1 MNRLGKIFT
10 LFLISMFLA
19 PSAFAMFTQPDPTL
33 PDLYDPQQLNRYAYA
48 RNSPYNY
55 VDPDGKAA
63 VWIHYTD
70 TFKNYFLATG
80 DPFLAANVA
89 AGAIEPDL
97 YRYSRS
103 ENPIVSSIFKGSAS
117 ALGLDLQMDVMG
129 SGAEGYYH
137 EGKDYSQSSS
147 VNLQSAFDQA
157 LSRGKLG
164 TIGNLEHALGHDV
177 GSSGVAG
184 YHALEIQGGERSK
197 LSHLT
202 NDVFSTSTDRGAL
215 NKAQYERAQGA
226 RSLGLPSKTYSKV
239 KETVKSATSTVKK
252 WFSSK

>member
-1 MNRLGKIFT
+1 MKKIDH
-10 LFLISMFLA
+10 LLIVFLILLLIGI
-19 PSAFAMFTQPDPTL
+19 PQVFAMFTQPDRTL
-33 PDLYDPQQLNRYAYA
+33 PDIYDPQQLNRYAYA
-48 RNSPYNY
+48 QNNPYNY

-103 ENPIVSSIFKGSAS
+103 NNPIVSSIFKGSAS
-117 ALGLDLQMDVMG
+117 AFGLDLQMDVMG

-147 VNLQSAFDQA
+147 VNLESAFNQA
-157 LSRGKLG
+157 LAQGNLG

-184 YHALEIQGGERSK
+184 YHAVEITGGSRSK

-202 NDVFSTSTDRGAL
+202 NDVFSTSTDRAAL
-215 NKAQYERAQGA
+215 NKAQYERAQSA
-226 RSLGLPSKTYSKV
+226 RSFGLPSKAYSKV
-239 KETVKSATSTVKK
+239 KETAKSVTNTVKK
-252 WFSSK
+252 WFS